1 MKVSSVLS
9 FSSIFASALAFP
21 TYGNVNARQ
30 TWQPRNWTAP
40 GPNDARGPCPGM
52 NTLANHGY
60 LPHNGRKIT
69 RDILADAMLS
79 GFNIAK
85 SDAIILF
92 SQAVRTN
99 PEPFARTFDLDTL
112 GREGVLE
119 HDFSLSRSDRFF
131 ANPLPFNET
140 VWAETAS
147 FFKTP
152 EITIQQLADARM
164 ARLETSKRTNPQ
176 HKTSALADG
185 FSWGECA
192 SFFEIMADGTTGT
205 VRKDFIEYWL
215 RNERM
220 PTEIGWTRR
229 PTVMETSERTKFTRA
244 LMDAAGQGTGLS
256 LSS

>member
-1 MKVSSVLS
+1 
-9 FSSIFASALAFP
+9 
-21 TYGNVNARQ
+21 
-30 TWQPRNWTAP
+30 
-40 GPNDARGPCPGM
+40 M

-60 LPHNGRKIT
+60 LPHDGRRIT
-69 RDILADAMLS
+69 RDILADAMLE

-147 FFKTP
+147 FFTTP

-164 ARLETSKRTNPQ
+164 ARLETSKKTNPE
-176 HKTSALADG
+176 HKASLLADG

-192 SFFEIMADGTTGT
+192 SFFEIMADGTTST

-215 RNERM
+215 R
-220 PTEIGWTRR
+220 
-229 PTVMETSERTKFTRA
+229 KFRFVLAVDGDCLLTH
-244 LMDAAGQGTGLS
+244 MMM
-256 LSS
+256 